1 MGFVKNKEAVGK
13 LIVRIIV
20 GALMMAHGVILFI
33 GGKNGL
39 ISIGEICSV
48 FGISGRHLFGIL
60 GGILATF
67 CIISGMTFIL
77 GVFFRATSLIL
88 GTIFLMDAAFKY
100 FLLRRPLFPS
110 VSYIVMASSFMYC
123 FALLGAGEYSAQK
136 G

>member
-33 GGKNGL
+33 GGKSGL

-48 FGISGRHLFGIL
+48 LGISGRHLFGIL

-67 CIISGMTFIL
+67 CIISGITFVL
-77 GVFFRATSLIL
+77 GVFFRAASLIL
-88 GTIFLMDAAFKY
+88 GTIF
-100 FLLRRPLFPS
+100 
-110 VSYIVMASSFMYC
+110 
-123 FALLGAGEYSAQK
+123 
-136 G
+136 